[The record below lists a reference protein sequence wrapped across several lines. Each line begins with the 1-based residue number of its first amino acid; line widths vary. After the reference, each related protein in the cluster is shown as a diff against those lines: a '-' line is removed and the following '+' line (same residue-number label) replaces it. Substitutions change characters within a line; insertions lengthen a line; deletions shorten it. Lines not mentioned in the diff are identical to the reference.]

1 MKEQIFNEI
10 FKRVKLTG
18 TQSVSS
24 SQGLREREN
33 GELLL
38 MDIASVSQDEKS
50 SGNGQWYIRVNVLNT
65 TNIFKWSQW

>member
-10 FKRVKLTG
+10 FKRVKLIG

-24 SQGLREREN
+24 SQGLGEREN

-38 MDIASVSQDEKS
+38 NVYRGFVWSDEK
-50 SGNGQWYIRVNVLNT
+50 VLEIDADDVCKT
-65 TNIFKWSQW
+65 W

>member
-38 MDIASVSQDEKS
+38 NVYRGFVWSDEK
-50 SGNGQWYIRVNVLNT
+50 VLEIYADDVCKT
-65 TNIFKWSQW
+65 W

>member
-50 SGNGQWYIRVNVLNT
+50 SGNGQ
-65 TNIFKWSQW
+65 